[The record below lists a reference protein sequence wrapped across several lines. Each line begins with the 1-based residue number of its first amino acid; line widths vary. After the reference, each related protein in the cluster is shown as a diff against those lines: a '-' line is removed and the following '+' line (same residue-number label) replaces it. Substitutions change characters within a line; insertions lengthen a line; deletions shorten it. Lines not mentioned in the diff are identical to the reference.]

1 MALYAG
7 KQPREKMMKRGDV
20 ARVTTN
26 IKALIETQW
35 VPEEIAQEIAWKEFM
50 VICSYKDK
58 SYDLEWT
65 KVLLDN
71 SVLEY
76 MGHPKRVKWGK
87 RRIIAVDQANGEYQ
101 TATVRGYVK
110 DGVVHVENVRMENNS

>member
-1 MALYAG
+1 
-7 KQPREKMMKRGDV
+7 MMKRGDV

-26 IKALIETQW
+26 IKALVEMQW
-35 VPEEIAQEIAWKEFM
+35 VPEEIAQEIAWKEFV

-76 MGHPKRVKWGK
+76 MGHPKRVKGGK
-87 RRIIAVDQANGEYQ
+87 RRFVSVDPASGQDQ

-110 DGVVHVENVRMENNS
+110 DWVVHVETVQMEKNINPTS